1 MSVKTCLKFC
11 PIASGSD
18 GNSVYIGSDNANIL
32 IDAGI
37 SGKRIQDGLRSG
49 AGVNAESLDCIFL
62 THEHTDHI
70 QSAGVLSRRYGTS
83 LCATEKTWNY
93 IERHS
98 LLGKIEPEK
107 KHTIKVGE
115 KFAVKDM
122 VVEAFDIPHDAAGP
136 VGYCVY
142 IEDKKVAVA
151 TDLGCITD
159 SIRESLFGADIVL
172 IESNHDLDML
182 KNGRYPAML
191 KRRIMGD
198 YGHLSNR
205 GAGELIT
212 EIVSS
217 RLKHVFLGHLSAENN
232 MPIVAMETV
241 MSILDTNRIKVGK
254 DFDLHLAQ
262 RSAPSGSL
270 IL

>member
-1 MSVKTCLKFC
+1 MSVRQALKFC

-18 GNSVYIGSDNANIL
+18 GNSVYIGSDNTHIL

-37 SGKRIQDGLRSG
+37 SGKRIQDGLLNG
-49 AGVNAESLDCIFL
+49 AGTNAEALDCIFL

-83 LCATEKTWNY
+83 LCATEKTWSY
-93 IERHS
+93 IERHN
-98 LLGKIEPEK
+98 LLGKIEKDK

-115 KFAVKDM
+115 KFMVKDIS
-122 VVEAFDIPHDAAGP
+122 VEAFDIPHDAAGP

-142 IEDKKVAVA
+142 IGDKKVAVA
-151 TDLGCITD
+151 TDLGCVTD
-159 SIRESLFGADIVL
+159 NIREKLFGADIVL
-172 IESNHDLDML
+172 IESNHDLEML
-182 KNGRYPAML
+182 KNGRYPDML
-191 KRRIMGD
+191 KRRIMGER
-198 YGHLSNR
+198 GHLSNR
-205 GAGELIT
+205 GAGELIA
-212 EIVSS
+212 EIIST

-241 MSILDTNRIKVGK
+241 MSILEANRIKVGK
-254 DFDLHLAQ
+254 DLDLRLAQ
-262 RSAPSGSL
+262 RGAPSGSL